1 MRIYMRRKW
10 QEDVAQVHAVSF
22 QFERLILRIQKTVLR
37 REGLRYRSDETTY
50 FLSLDTQSRYV
61 TRDREAIASVSF
73 SGFKHII
80 LHVIDV
86 LYQVLYQVLRMF
98 S

>member
-1 MRIYMRRKW
+1 MARL
-10 QEDVAQVHAVSF
+10 HAISF

-50 FLSLDTQSRYV
+50 FLSLDTQSRYM

-80 LHVIDV
+80 LHVIDPC
-86 LYQVLYQVLRMF
+86 RIRC
-98 S
+98 